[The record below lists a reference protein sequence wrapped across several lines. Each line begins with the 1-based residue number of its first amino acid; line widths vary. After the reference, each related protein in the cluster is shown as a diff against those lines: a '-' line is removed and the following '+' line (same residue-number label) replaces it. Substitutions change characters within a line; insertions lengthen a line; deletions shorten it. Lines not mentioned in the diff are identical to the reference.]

1 MTTVLDFSLT
11 FLLIFSPDRWP
22 QLNSSVLFNK
32 IRGGE
37 YFIYM
42 LCKGQ
47 GDSIGRCLTKM
58 RPGYSSNSGR
68 HLSEKHGDKMR
79 EIEAAEDAEKEVSVQ
94 MFWYDIFPKTA
105 PQIIFLTIA

>member
-1 MTTVLDFSLT
+1 
-11 FLLIFSPDRWP
+11 
-22 QLNSSVLFNK
+22 
-32 IRGGE
+32 
-37 YFIYM
+37 M

-79 EIEAAEDAEKEVSVQ
+79 EIEAAEGAEKEVSVQ
-94 MFWYDIFPKTA
+94 MFWMIFFPKTS
-105 PQIIFLTIA
+105 PQIIFLLMLKGKRKENGKGKKKDR